1 MTNSFLNSRIEFL
14 IEVDEEFIEELLLK
28 HDDQQKAESSDKRPL
43 EMNEDPTDTKHR
55 KLWY

>member
-1 MTNSFLNSRIEFL
+1 MNNSFLNSRIEFL

-55 KLWY
+55 KL